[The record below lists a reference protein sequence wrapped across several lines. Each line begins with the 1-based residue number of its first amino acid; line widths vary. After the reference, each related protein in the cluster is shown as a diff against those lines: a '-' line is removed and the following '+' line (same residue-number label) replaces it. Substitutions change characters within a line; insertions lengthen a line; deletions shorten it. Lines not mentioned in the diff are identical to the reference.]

1 MFSPYYEAFTGG
13 ETDLHEIMQLCSDLS
28 SDNSLSP
35 HGCLPPDQQ
44 IQPTVLYDDFIN
56 AASVQFDNA
65 MLAFDHAEQTS
76 QQLFAQGS
84 ADSLD
89 SAVQIHAQRSKEVQ
103 EFGIYLDIS
112 NVLAMTMRNHSSYPL
127 LESRLRDELVALY
140 VDHVHPL
147 CPIID
152 EQNFWWHFITLRE
165 DEFSEMFPAIMFNAM
180 LFAAFGVS
188 HWHLYI
194 Y

>member
-28 SDNSLSP
+28 SDQSFSP

-44 IQPTVLYDDFIN
+44 IQPTVLDDDIIN
-56 AASVQFDNA
+56 AASVHFDGD
-65 MLAFDHAEQTS
+65 MLAFDLAEQTP
-76 QQLFAQGS
+76 QQLFAQGRTNF
-84 ADSLD
+84 LG
-89 SAVQIHAQRSKEVQ
+89 SAVQIHAQRCKEVQ
-103 EFGIYLDIS
+103 EFGISLDIS
-112 NVLAMTMRNHSSYPL
+112 NVLALPMRNHSSYPV

-140 VDHVHPL
+140 FDHVHPL

-152 EQNFWWHFITLRE
+152 EQNFWWHFIALRE

-188 HWHLYI
+188 HGHL
-194 Y
+194 